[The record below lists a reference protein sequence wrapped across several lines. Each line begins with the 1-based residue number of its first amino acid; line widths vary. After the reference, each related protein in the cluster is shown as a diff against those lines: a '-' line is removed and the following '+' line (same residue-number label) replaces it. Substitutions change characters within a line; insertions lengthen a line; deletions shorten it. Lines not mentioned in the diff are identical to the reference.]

1 MRSERK
7 RTSERSSELTI
18 KSVPFEELSER
29 RSKLLSDIIIR
40 ENDNTIKRKEDYN
53 TVNYRK

>member
-1 MRSERK
+1 MNGRERA
-7 RTSERSSELTI
+7 RSSELTI
-18 KSVPFEELSER
+18 KTVPFEELSER
-29 RSKLLSDIIIR
+29 WSKLLSDIIIR